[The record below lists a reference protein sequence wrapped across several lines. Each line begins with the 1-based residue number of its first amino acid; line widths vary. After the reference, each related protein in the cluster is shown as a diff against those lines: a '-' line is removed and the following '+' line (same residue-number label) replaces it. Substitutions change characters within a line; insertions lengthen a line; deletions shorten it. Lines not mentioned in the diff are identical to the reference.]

1 MASLV
6 VDHEDLPPLPSD
18 SENDEDYAPED
29 DEDDEGVSEASDDEE
44 KVEDDDK
51 EKVEDADEDADEADA
66 TLTQLAV
73 MAHNLHAQG
82 ELEKAEKM
90 YRGVLAG
97 REASAGPAHP
107 KTLFAMNNLALFLQ
121 QAARFSPKSSLA
133 SAQLIEAERLMRC
146 ALSGYE
152 TAKGADDSETLCCC
166 NNLAQLLYVQEKI
179 EDVEPLFRRAFLGN
193 EQKLGPNHPST
204 LASVSNLARVL
215 DDLDQFEEASILYE
229 RLLATKQGADAVT
242 EDTLEEV
249 NELSKF
255 YRRQNKFDKAL
266 PLSQRAVDGRS
277 QVLGDHHPDTLAS
290 MYGLAAIL
298 IAKKEWSGAES
309 AARQSLE
316 GYVKL
321 KMKEDVEDG
330 IVQISEILQA
340 TGRGIEMP
348 KLQAKYN
355 VL

>member
-18 SENDEDYAPED
+18 SENDEDYAPDPEED
-29 DEDDEGVSEASDDEE
+29 EREGVSEASDDEE
-44 KVEDDDK
+44 KVEDDD
-51 EKVEDADEDADEADA
+51 EDDADEADA
-66 TLTQLAV
+66 TLTQLAI

-82 ELEKAEKM
+82 ELAKAEKM

-97 REASAGPAHP
+97 RDASAGPAHP

-121 QAARFSPKSSLA
+121 QAARFSPKSTLA

-152 TAKGADDSETLCCC
+152 TAKGDDDSETLCCC

-204 LASVSNLARVL
+204 LASISNLARVL

-277 QVLGDHHPDTLAS
+277 HVLGCHHPDTLAS
-290 MYGLAAIL
+290 LYGLAAIL
-298 IAKKEWSGAES
+298 IAKKEWSDAES
-309 AARQSLE
+309 AARKSLE
-316 GYVKL
+316 GYFKL

-330 IVQISEILQA
+330 IVQLSSILAA